1 MSSERP
7 RTEHTKKQNTST
19 KKDTTVTKL
28 QLPERLHHLID
39 PDAELEELADGFL
52 FSEGPAWNDVTE
64 ELIFHDIP
72 GDARWRWTPARGAE
86 LVESPDF
93 KGNGAVFE
101 PEGGLLV
108 CEQVTSSLV
117 RIRPDGAREIPAF
130 HFEGKYLNSPND
142 VVTHSDGS
150 IYFTDPN
157 YGRWPVAVG
166 VGRDCE
172 LDFQGV
178 FRVPPGGGPVQLVVE
193 RDEFEQPNGLCFSP
207 DESVMYINDRTNLKA
222 FDVASDGSLV
232 NRRVVRE
239 DMGSPGVP
247 GSGNPDGMKT
257 DELGNIWCTARD
269 GIWIFA
275 PDDELLG
282 IVPTPEV
289 AGNLVWGGPD
299 LRTLFITMTTRLV
312 RIETKVASCALP
324 YHRPERRT
332 A

>member
-1 MSSERP
+1 M
-7 RTEHTKKQNTST
+7 
-19 KKDTTVTKL
+19 KL
-28 QLPERLHHLID
+28 QVPESLHHLID
-39 PDAELEELADGFL
+39 PDAELEQLAEGFI
-52 FSEGPAWNDVTE
+52 FAEGPAWNDVGQ

-72 GDARWRWTPARGAE
+72 GDARWRWTDERGLE

-101 PEGGLLV
+101 PGGGLLV

-130 HFEGKYLNSPND
+130 HFDGKYLNSPND
-142 VVTHSDGS
+142 VITRSDGS

-166 VGRDCE
+166 VGRECE

-178 FRVPPGGGPVQLVVE
+178 YRVPPGGGPIELVVA

-207 DESVMYINDRTNLKA
+207 DESVIYINDRTNLKA

-232 NRRVVRE
+232 NGRVIGE
-239 DMGSPGVP
+239 DMGSEEIAG
-247 GSGNPDGMKT
+247 GNPDGMKT
-257 DELGNIWCTARD
+257 DELGNVWCTARH

-275 PDDELLG
+275 PDGELLG
-282 IVPTPEV
+282 ILPTPEV
-289 AGNLVWGGPD
+289 SGNLVWGGPD
-299 LRTLFITMTTRLV
+299 LRTLYITMTTKLV
-312 RIETKVASCALP
+312 RIETKVASCRLP
-324 YHRPERRT
+324 YHRADRWD

>member
-1 MSSERP
+1 M
-7 RTEHTKKQNTST
+7 
-19 KKDTTVTKL
+19 KL
-28 QLPERLHHLID
+28 QVPESLHHLID
-39 PDAELEELADGFL
+39 PDAELEQLADGFI
-52 FSEGPAWNDVTE
+52 FAEGPAWNDVDQ

-72 GDARWRWTPARGAE
+72 GDARWRWTDERGLE

-101 PEGGLLV
+101 PGGGLLV

-142 VVTHSDGS
+142 VITRSDGS

-166 VGRDCE
+166 VGRECE

-178 FRVPPGGGPVQLVVE
+178 YRVPPAGGPVELVVA
-193 RDEFEQPNGLCFSP
+193 RDQFEQPNGLCFSP
-207 DESVMYINDRTNLKA
+207 DESVIYINDRTNLKA

-232 NRRVVRE
+232 NGRVIGE
-239 DMGSPGVP
+239 DMGSVEIAG
-247 GSGNPDGMKT
+247 GNPDGMKT
-257 DELGNIWCTARD
+257 DELGNVWCTARH

-275 PDDELLG
+275 PDGELLG
-282 IVPTPEV
+282 ILPTPEV
-289 AGNLVWGGPD
+289 SGNLVWGGPD
-299 LRTLFITMTTRLV
+299 LRTLYITMTTKLV
-312 RIETKVASCALP
+312 RIETKVASCRLP
-324 YHRPERRT
+324 YHRADRWD

>member
-1 MSSERP
+1 M
-7 RTEHTKKQNTST
+7 
-19 KKDTTVTKL
+19 KL
-28 QLPERLHHLID
+28 QVPESLHHLID
-39 PDAELEELADGFL
+39 PDAELEQLADGFI
-52 FSEGPAWNDVTE
+52 FAEGPAWNDVDQ

-72 GDARWRWTPARGAE
+72 GDARWRWTDERGLE

-101 PEGGLLV
+101 PGGGLLV

-130 HFEGKYLNSPND
+130 HFDGKYLNSPND
-142 VVTHSDGS
+142 VITRSDGS

-166 VGRDCE
+166 VGRECE

-178 FRVPPGGGPVQLVVE
+178 YRVPPGGGPIELVVA

-207 DESVMYINDRTNLKA
+207 DESVIYINDRTNLKA

-232 NRRVVRE
+232 NGRVIGE
-239 DMGSPGVP
+239 DMGSEEIAG
-247 GSGNPDGMKT
+247 GNPDGMKT
-257 DELGNIWCTARD
+257 DELGNVWCTARH

-275 PDDELLG
+275 PDGELLG
-282 IVPTPEV
+282 ILPTPEV
-289 AGNLVWGGPD
+289 SGNLVWGGPD
-299 LRTLFITMTTRLV
+299 LRTLYITMTTKLV
-312 RIETKVASCALP
+312 RIETKVASCRLP
-324 YHRPERRT
+324 YHRADRWD

>member
-1 MSSERP
+1 MTALP
-7 RTEHTKKQNTST
+7 
-19 KKDTTVTKL
+19 
-28 QLPERLHHLID
+28 LPESLHHLID
-39 PDAELEELADGFL
+39 PAAELEELASGFL
-52 FSEGPAWNDVTE
+52 FTEGPAWNAATQ

-72 GDARWRWTPARGAE
+72 GDARWRWTEQDGAQ

-101 PEGGLLV
+101 PDGSLLV

-130 HFEGKYLNSPND
+130 HYEGKYLNSPND

-193 RDEFEQPNGLCFSP
+193 KGEFEQPNGLCFSP
-207 DESVMYINDRTNLKA
+207 DEKVMYINDRTNLKA
-222 FDVASDGSLV
+222 FDVAEDGSLV
-232 NRRVVRE
+232 NGRLIRE
-239 DMGSPGVP
+239 DMGSTEIPGT
-247 GSGNPDGMKT
+247 GNPDGMKT
-257 DELGNIWCTARD
+257 DELGNVWCTARD
-269 GIWIFA
+269 GIWVFA
-275 PDDELLG
+275 PEGELLG

-289 AGNLVWGGPD
+289 SGNIVWGGPE
-299 LRTLFITMTTRLV
+299 LRTLFITMTTKLV
-312 RIETKVASCALP
+312 RIETKVRSCPLP
-324 YHRPERRT
+324 YHRTDRGN

>member
-1 MSSERP
+1 M
-7 RTEHTKKQNTST
+7 
-19 KKDTTVTKL
+19 KL
-28 QLPERLHHLID
+28 QVPESLHHLID
-39 PDAELEELADGFL
+39 PDAELEQLAEGFI
-52 FSEGPAWNDVTE
+52 FAEGPAWNDVGQ

-72 GDARWRWTPARGAE
+72 GDARWRWTDERGLE

-101 PEGGLLV
+101 PGGGLLV

-142 VVTHSDGS
+142 VITRSDGS

-166 VGRDCE
+166 VGRECE

-178 FRVPPGGGPVQLVVE
+178 YRVPPGGGPVELVVA

-207 DESVMYINDRTNLKA
+207 DESVIYINDRTNLKA

-232 NRRVVRE
+232 NGRVIGE
-239 DMGSPGVP
+239 GMGSAEIAG
-247 GSGNPDGMKT
+247 GNPDGMKT
-257 DELGNIWCTARD
+257 DELGNVWCTARH

-275 PDDELLG
+275 PDGELLG
-282 IVPTPEV
+282 ILPTPEV
-289 AGNLVWGGPD
+289 SGNLVWGGPD
-299 LRTLFITMTTRLV
+299 LRTLYITMTTKLV
-312 RIETKVASCALP
+312 RIETKVASCRLP
-324 YHRPERRT
+324 YHRADRWG

>member
-1 MSSERP
+1 M
-7 RTEHTKKQNTST
+7 TG
-19 KKDTTVTKL
+19 L
-28 QLPERLHHLID
+28 QLSERLHHLID
-39 PDAELEELADGFL
+39 PSAEFELLGEGYV
-52 FSEGPAWNDVTE
+52 FSEGPAWNDHTA

-72 GDARWRWTPARGAE
+72 GDARWRWTEARGVE

-101 PEGGLLV
+101 PDGSLLV
-108 CEQVTSSLV
+108 CEQVTSSVV

-166 VGRDCE
+166 VGRECE

-207 DESVMYINDRTNLKA
+207 DERVMYINDRTNLKA
-222 FDVASDGSLV
+222 FDVADDGSLV
-232 NRRVVRE
+232 NGRTIHE
-239 DMGSPGVP
+239 DMGSVDIPGT
-247 GSGNPDGMKT
+247 GNPDGMKT
-257 DELGNIWCTARD
+257 DELGNVWCTARD

-275 PDDELLG
+275 PDGALLG
-282 IVPTPEV
+282 IVPVPEV
-289 AGNLVWGGPD
+289 SGNLVWGGPE
-299 LRTLFITMTTRLV
+299 LRTLFVTMTTSLY
-312 RIETKVASCALP
+312 RIETLVRSCPLP
-324 YHRPERRT
+324 YHRPDRW
-332 A
+332 AA

>member
-1 MSSERP
+1 M
-7 RTEHTKKQNTST
+7 
-19 KKDTTVTKL
+19 KL
-28 QLPERLHHLID
+28 QVPESLHHLID
-39 PDAELEELADGFL
+39 PDAELEQLADGFI
-52 FSEGPAWNDVTE
+52 FAEGPAWNDVDQ

-72 GDARWRWTPARGAE
+72 GDARWRWTDERGLE

-101 PEGGLLV
+101 PGGGLLV

-142 VVTHSDGS
+142 VITRSDGS

-166 VGRDCE
+166 VGRECE

-178 FRVPPGGGPVQLVVE
+178 YRVPPGGGPVELVVA

-207 DESVMYINDRTNLKA
+207 DESVIYINDRTNLKA

-232 NRRVVRE
+232 NGRVIGE
-239 DMGSPGVP
+239 DMGSEEIAG
-247 GSGNPDGMKT
+247 GNPDGMKT
-257 DELGNIWCTARD
+257 DELGNVWCTARH

-275 PDDELLG
+275 PDGELLG
-282 IVPTPEV
+282 ILPTPEV
-289 AGNLVWGGPD
+289 SGNLVWGGPD
-299 LRTLFITMTTRLV
+299 LRTLYITMTTKLV
-312 RIETKVASCALP
+312 RIETKVASCRLP
-324 YHRPERRT
+324 YHRADRWD